1 MILHGHSWWPAM
13 PWLNTTLFYSNIDYC
28 QDSVLVAWHSFDPKV
43 PGSNPGKIFFVKI
56 LNSNVLK
63 LLFKYENLVHIKNL
77 QSYQRTNAK
86 KLSEIWQPQGLN
98 CRTLAYK
105 NEMLG
110 NDLFLSKFSI
120 LNCKNSWL
128 DILEM
133 KI

>member
-1 MILHGHSWWPAM
+1 M
-13 PWLNTTLFYSNIDYC
+13 PINLSC
-28 QDSVLVAWHSFDPKV
+28 QDGVLVVPLSFDPKV
-43 PGSNPGKIFFVKI
+43 PGSNPGKILFVFFVKI

-105 NEMLG
+105 CEMLG

-120 LNCKNSWL
+120 LNCKNS
-128 DILEM
+128 
-133 KI
+133 